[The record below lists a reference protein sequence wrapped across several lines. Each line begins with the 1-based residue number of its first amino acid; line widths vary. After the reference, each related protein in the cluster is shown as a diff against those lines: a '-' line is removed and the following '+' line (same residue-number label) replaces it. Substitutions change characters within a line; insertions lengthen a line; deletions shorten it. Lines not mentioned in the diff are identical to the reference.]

1 MSASNEHLTPLL
13 KAELSTLQS
22 LNDALAREYEALI
35 SNSVEDLERATSTK
49 NQAVTAH
56 QAQQMQRLNWMSG
69 LGLAADSSLGDLVRH
84 CGDDHTDSRLKEE
97 LANLATQCQESNRRN
112 GGLIHRLQERTRGA
126 LDVLRHE
133 DGSPNLY
140 SLSGSREHQSD
151 SRTLGKA

>member
-1 MSASNEHLTPLL
+1 MSAPTEHLTPLL
-13 KAELSTLQS
+13 KAELDTLES
-22 LNDALAREYEALI
+22 LNTALTAEYEALVG
-35 SNSVEDLERATSTK
+35 NNVEDLERATATK
-49 NQAVTAH
+49 NQAISAH
-56 QAQQMQRLNWMSG
+56 QIQQKQRLSWMHG
-69 LGLAADSSLGDLVRH
+69 LGLTVDSSLGDLVRH
-84 CGDDHTDSRLKEE
+84 CGNDETDIRLQEE

-133 DGSPNLY
+133 EGSPNLY